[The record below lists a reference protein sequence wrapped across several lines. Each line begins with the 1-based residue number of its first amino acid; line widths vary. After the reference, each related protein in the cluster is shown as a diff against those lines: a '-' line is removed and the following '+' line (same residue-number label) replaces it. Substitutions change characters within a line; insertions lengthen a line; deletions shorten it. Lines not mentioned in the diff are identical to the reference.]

1 MEESKSMDA
10 KYRSNIIHYV
20 GPAILTN
27 ACSFLFSVVDGLFV
41 GNGVGTDAL
50 ASVNI
55 CVPFVTIAIALNM
68 LASIGGITIGAVRI
82 GRKDVDG
89 ANQVFVHS
97 VSFSI
102 VLGIIL
108 TLLGTLAT
116 GPLAVMLGATQT
128 YYEMTTQYLFWWSLF
143 IIPNFLSMN
152 LQGFCRN
159 DGDPNLVAGATVA
172 GTLVNVFLDWLLV
185 YPLQTGVEGAAI
197 ATGMSQ
203 VTTLI
208 IVLTH
213 FIRKKGIIRFIKLKP
228 VRSLYGQ
235 IAYRGMP
242 EMIAQFSSPL
252 MTLWMNRSLGKY
264 VGDIGVNSFSVIS
277 YISSLTLAM
286 LFGASEGMQPLLGQ
300 SFGAGK
306 DKDVEHY
313 FHAGIRISA
322 IGSAIIIALF
332 TVFDVPAAK
341 LFGAEGEV
349 LTEITKHIL
358 PFSWGF
364 VLAGVNSM
372 VSSYLYSTMH
382 SRQAIA
388 LNVIRSFVTNTF
400 AILVLPM
407 IFGESIIWYTYG
419 ISEVMVTVI
428 AVFMVR
434 AVHKENG
441 SSRPTR

>member
-1 MEESKSMDA
+1 METRYKR
-10 KYRSNIIHYV
+10 KIIHYV
-20 GPAILTN
+20 APAILTN

-68 LASIGGITIGAVRI
+68 MSSIGGIAIGAVRM
-82 GRKDVDG
+82 GRKDTAG
-89 ANQVFVHS
+89 ANRVFAHS
-97 VSFSI
+97 LTFSFA
-102 VLGIIL
+102 LGIAL

-116 GPLAVMLGATQT
+116 GPVASLLGATET
-128 YYEMTTQYLFWWSLF
+128 YYKMTKDYLFWWSLF

-159 DGDPNLVAGATVA
+159 DGEPGLVAIATVA

-185 YPLQTGVEGAAI
+185 YPLQKGVEGAAI

-203 VTTLI
+203 VTTLL

-213 FIRKKGIIRFIKLKP
+213 FIRKKGVLRFSFSRP
-228 VRSLYGQ
+228 TAVLYAQ
-235 IAYRGMP
+235 IAYRGTP

-264 VGDIGVNSFSVIS
+264 IGDLGVNSFSVIS

-306 DKDVEHY
+306 KKDVEVY
-313 FHAGIRISA
+313 FRAGLVIA
-322 IGSAIIIALF
+322 TVGSAIVIALF
-332 TVFDVPAAK
+332 TIFDVPAAR
-341 LFGAEGEV
+341 LFGAEGAV
-349 LTEITKHIL
+349 LDEICREIL
-358 PFSWGF
+358 PFSWAF
-364 VLAGVNSM
+364 VFAGANAM

-382 SRQAIA
+382 SKEAIA
-388 LNVIRSFVTNTF
+388 LNIIRSFVTNTF
-400 AILVLPM
+400 SILVLPM
-407 IFGESIIWYTYG
+407 LFGVGIIWYTYG
-419 ISEVMVTVI
+419 ISEVLVSIVAFVLI
-428 AVFMVR
+428 KR
-434 AVHKENG
+434 VHISIPAKM
-441 SSRPTR
+441 